1 MSVLKSCFPH
11 TSWWSP
17 YACLLIFRFTFQVPP
32 PFFVPL
38 LQLYSPIWS
47 PPKTNPFLHFLIP
60 SYTSVIYI
68 YIYSWSI
75 KVIYADIIIVT
86 WIIMKMM
93 YSNVI
98 FLSIISSLLQSC
110 CFFVFLASGKIRAAI
125 GKANLLVNQKFK
137 QFAELCYEHMVRN
150 GVLHIIVIS
159 GCRRDRMVAGFTT
172 TSAISAYR
180 H

>member
-17 YACLLIFRFTFQVPP
+17 YACLLIFRFIFQVPP
-32 PFFVPL
+32 HFLFHSYSCIPLFDPLQKPTLSSTFRSPPTPL
-38 LQLYSPIWS
+38 L
-47 PPKTNPFLHFLIP
+47 
-60 SYTSVIYI
+60 YI

-159 GCRRDRMVAGFTT
+159 GCRHDRMVAGFTT
-172 TSAISAYR
+172 TSAISAY
-180 H
+180 HH

>member
-1 MSVLKSCFPH
+1 
-11 TSWWSP
+11 
-17 YACLLIFRFTFQVPP
+17 
-32 PFFVPL
+32 
-38 LQLYSPIWS
+38 
-47 PPKTNPFLHFLIP
+47 
-60 SYTSVIYI
+60 
-68 YIYSWSI
+68 
-75 KVIYADIIIVT
+75 
-86 WIIMKMM
+86 MKMM